1 MKRISLLFAI
11 AATLVING
19 CSSMKPQDFK
29 GQEPRLVLEEYFA
42 GTTQAW
48 GIFEDR
54 FGNLR
59 RQFTV
64 DITGDWNGETLT
76 LTEDFLYSDG
86 ETEQRIWRI
95 RKIDDHRYEGR
106 AGDVI
111 GTADGSVYGNAL
123 NWSYDMMLPVGDNTW
138 KVAFDDWMFLQPGG
152 VLINRAKVSKW
163 GILLGEVTLSFS
175 KPTDV
180 AAKSAANHPP
190 AEVSHTADR
199 LHPNGQYVL
208 SEDHPDRRSVH

>member
-1 MKRISLLFAI
+1 MKRLSLLLAI

-19 CSSMKPQDFK
+19 CSSMKPQDFAGK
-29 GQEPRLVLEEYFA
+29 EPRLILEDYFA
-42 GTTQAW
+42 GKTQAW

-59 RQFTV
+59 REFTV
-64 DITGDWNGETLT
+64 DITGEWDGKMLT

-95 RKIDDHRYEGR
+95 RKIDEHRYEGR
-106 AGDVI
+106 AGDII

-123 NWSYDMMLPVGDNTW
+123 NWSYDMMLPIGDSSW
-138 KVAFDDWMFLQPGG
+138 KVSFDDWMFLQPGG
-152 VLINRAKVSKW
+152 VLLNRAKVSKW

-175 KPTDV
+175 KPTDA
-180 AAKSAANHPP
+180 AAKSAAKRQPK
-190 AEVSHTADR
+190 EVFHTADR
-199 LHPNGQYVL
+199 RHPNGQYAP
-208 SEDHPDRRSVH
+208 SEDRQPQRSVH